1 MQLAR
6 FLNKLFKK
14 DGFILI
20 DAGLKQYIIGSPENQ
35 NPIKIKLLDRKLHYK
50 LLFRPDLYFGEAYSD
65 GTIVIEY
72 YSR

>member
-20 DAGLKQYIIGSPENQ
+20 DANSKKYIIGAPEK
-35 NPIKIKLLDRKLHYK
+35 KIQ
-50 LLFRPDLYFGEAYSD
+50 
-65 GTIVIEY
+65 
-72 YSR
+72 

>member
-20 DAGLKQYIIGSPENQ
+20 DANLKKYIIGAPEKKNSNSFKNLKKKSSLQ
-35 NPIKIKLLDRKLHYK
+35 IIIT
-50 LLFRPDLYFGEAYSD
+50 S
-65 GTIVIEY
+65 
-72 YSR
+72 